1 MSFHAQSTLN
11 SLHFPANRTK
21 VTRVTFRLFDY
32 IRTVHSEFT
41 RQSPPAISTGKIHF
55 TSLPALNN
63 SLSLNSFT
71 DTSILF
77 NNRAR
82 NLLSQIARKSH
93 KLPSARL
100 SCSTIQRVMFSLQ
113 PTYTSLHHPTRR
125 RPITKL
131 YSPSFARQPIRVF
144 LSSPMATHIFRN

>member
-1 MSFHAQSTLN
+1 MTSIDRASGIIEQKNNGARKTSTEFASKVPHFVIVRVFSFLGVLSRSIHSQF
-11 SLHFPANRTK
+11 LHLPANRTK

-41 RQSPPAISTGKIHF
+41 RQSPPAISTGKVHF

-63 SLSLNSFT
+63 PLFINSST

-82 NLLSQIARKSH
+82 TVLSFQ
-93 KLPSARL
+93 
-100 SCSTIQRVMFSLQ
+100 
-113 PTYTSLHHPTRR
+113 LHT
-125 RPITKL
+125 
-131 YSPSFARQPIRVF
+131 
-144 LSSPMATHIFRN
+144 